1 MPHLTHR
8 RMTPQLHRCLFREKT
23 QQKRNPLPASRGL
36 HRAEEPQSQRQH
48 SPVQRNMCPPLRCRW
63 RYEQSGASSLTA
75 PSPMPQAATVL
86 AGRFRRRLT
95 CQQGLLPGK
104 AGQRRRRFQSR
115 RQSYLKPS
123 QPPQLTGLCT
133 LRASPGPPATL
144 MKAWGA
150 PGTSAAGQALR
161 SGTGVLLADA
171 RSPQGRSRQRNL
183 PATTVDRSWMELS
196 HSPGP
201 TLLSKSV
208 LHAGLRP
215 SPNAEHAPVHKT
227 PHLHP
232 PSNSRATPAESV
244 LVQEKVT
251 SLSSSLS
258 SSRHN
263 RGPSPSPPST
273 RR

>member
-1 MPHLTHR
+1 M
-8 RMTPQLHRCLFREKT
+8 
-23 QQKRNPLPASRGL
+23 
-36 HRAEEPQSQRQH
+36 AE
-48 SPVQRNMCPPLRCRW
+48 
-63 RYEQSGASSLTA
+63 
-75 PSPMPQAATVL
+75 
-86 AGRFRRRLT
+86 T
-95 CQQGLLPGK
+95 CQQGFLPGK
-104 AGQRRRRFQSR
+104 AGQGRRRFQSR

-144 MKAWGA
+144 TKAWGA
-150 PGTSAAGQALR
+150 PGTSAAWQALC

-171 RSPQGRSRQRNL
+171 HSPQGRSRQRNL
-183 PATTVDRSWMELS
+183 PATAVDRSWMELS

-201 TLLSKSV
+201 TLLSKRA
-208 LHAGLRP
+208 LHAGSR
-215 SPNAEHAPVHKT
+215 PNAEHAPVHKT

-232 PSNSRATPAESV
+232 PSNSHATRAESV

-263 RGPSPSPPST
+263 RGLSPSPPST
-273 RR
+273 RT